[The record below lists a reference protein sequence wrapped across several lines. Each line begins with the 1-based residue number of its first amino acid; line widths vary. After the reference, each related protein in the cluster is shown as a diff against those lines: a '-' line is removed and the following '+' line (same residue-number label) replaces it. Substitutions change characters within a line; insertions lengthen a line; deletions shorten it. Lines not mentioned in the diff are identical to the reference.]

1 MHFKV
6 LSSVLIIKEFRN
18 NYIMV
23 QLFVLIEVDSH
34 VFIWNGCGGAQAHV
48 MRPRWGRLLE
58 VKH

>member
-6 LSSVLIIKEFRN
+6 LSSVLIVKEFRN

-34 VFIWNGCGGAQAHV
+34 VFIWNG
-48 MRPRWGRLLE
+48 
-58 VKH
+58 